1 MCDENSLKQNKLC
14 LLQTR
19 LTTATTAIQSYEQK
33 LSVGQ
38 ETGSSVDINVML
50 LGIREAAE
58 MELLK
63 YKQESEAMFAKR
75 VRITLLHFTCINT
88 LILIGNCLLVN

>member
-1 MCDENSLKQNKLC
+1 MCF
-14 LLQTR
+14 LQTR
-19 LTTATTAIQSYEQK
+19 LTTASAAIQSYEQK

-88 LILIGNCLLVN
+88 LILIGNCLFVN